1 MFGKTS
7 IHKLYV
13 FVFAI
18 LICNYVFCQ
27 SSNKC
32 YTINQNGNKITIHFT
47 LPNYSIKDTILLTE
61 QGNIFN
67 YIDIENFG
75 IIDDEGFP
83 MLPQLTMDIALP
95 SGASSI
101 SVVMKNARY
110 SYNYIEK
117 PIVPYHD
124 QIESEYTDIISVNT
138 DYYNS
143 NGDLYNMSYSYT
155 DIYQV
160 FGTKGIGFTIFPVC
174 YNPSQNRLRFLSS
187 ADFEITY
194 VSSSNE
200 PVLKDFSTIFEDNYL
215 NSFFENYESS
225 NLKSQNLFNGNYL
238 MITSSL
244 YKETLTPFANYK
256 RNLGY
261 NVSIITT
268 EEIGNTSQAIK
279 RFLQMQYHERE
290 TRPDFVLLVGDVDV
304 IPASGGIEGEYE
316 NPLTD
321 LDYSLFAGND
331 YASDVFLGRWSIS
344 SNQELANIINK
355 TIFME
360 TNIPKFSKTALFLSG
375 GGDGEEEF
383 YKAQKNIIDNTFKN
397 SEWQYNTLFAYNGAT
412 RTDVLNK
419 FYDDNI
425 FIIYRGHGSVSEF
438 SMPFNLSSFDLKN
451 KGQHTFPMLFA
462 FACYTNNFGNND
474 CSIGESWIRS
484 NNGGVSFYGA
494 TTTTQ
499 RHTNYVIE
507 EKIFGDAFFDEP
519 QLSPMI
525 NLGMRRYQIR
535 FWSRSNRTRTIRH
548 LKSYNLLGDP
558 SFQRNGI
565 ESFENLVFEQKEV
578 FPQDIN
584 ITYRA
589 ENSIENVYDFIVKND
604 AEVHLCAEEISLKDG
619 FSAERGS
626 IFSAE
631 PCTSNASPYY
641 SYAVLKNYSLDEE
654 PLIESSN
661 IETNYYNDF
670 RVYPNPTKDG
680 CYVSFF
686 IPERKNVSLNVFDI
700 KGLSVLSIP
709 VPAQLE
715 SQIVTRYLDLSF
727 IDKGVYQIVV
737 TIGDVQYQTKII
749 KQ

>member
-1 MFGKTS
+1 MFGKTTL
-7 IHKLYV
+7 HKFYV
-13 FVFAI
+13 FIYAI

-27 SSNKC
+27 SSTKC
-32 YTINQNGNKITIHFT
+32 YTVNQNGNKITIHFT
-47 LPNYSIKDTILLTE
+47 LPNYSIKDTIVLTG
-61 QGNIFN
+61 QGNVFN

-95 SGASSI
+95 SGTSSI

-110 SYNYIEK
+110 INNYIVK

-200 PVLKDFSTIFEDNYL
+200 PVLKDFSTIFEENYL

-375 GGDGEEEF
+375 GGDGEKEF
-383 YKAQKNIIDNTFKN
+383 YKAQKNVLDNTFRN
-397 SEWQYNTLFAYNGAT
+397 TNWQCNTHFAYKGTIWEN
-412 RTDVLNK
+412 VLQDLEKENQ
-419 FYDDNI
+419 Y
-425 FIIYRGHGSVSEF
+425 IIYRGHGGSRHIGSPFVITKDTIKKINKDTYPMFF
-438 SMPFNLSSFDLKN
+438 S
-451 KGQHTFPMLFA
+451 
-462 FACYTNNFGNND
+462 FACLTNDFGYNLE
-474 CSIGESWIRS
+474 CFGESWIRQK
-484 NNGGVSFYGA
+484 NGGVSFYGA

-507 EKIFGDAFFDEP
+507 EKILGDAFFDEP

-558 SFQRNGI
+558 SFQRNGMDP
-565 ESFENLVFEQKEV
+565 FENLVFDQKEV
-578 FPQDIN
+578 FPQHIN

-589 ENSIENVYDFIVKND
+589 ENSIENEYDFIVKNG

-641 SYAVLKNYSLDEE
+641 SYAVLKNYSLEE

-661 IETNYYNDF
+661 IETNCYNDF
-670 RVYPNPTKDG
+670 QVYPNPTKDG
-680 CYVSFF
+680 CYIRFF
-686 IPERKNVSLNVFDI
+686 SPEKRSGLINVFDV
-700 KGLSVLSIP
+700 KGSKLLSLSY
-709 VPAQLE
+709 Q
-715 SQIVTRYLDLSF
+715 SQFDSYIATEYIDLSSF
-727 IDKGVYQIVV
+727 EKGVYQIIIEFETVKYY
-737 TIGDVQYQTKII
+737 GKII